1 MISCLIMFQQRKN
14 DLVTKDMQKAKA
26 LSATFTSG
34 LHKSQVPETCEKVL
48 GLG

>member
-1 MISCLIMFQQRKN
+1 VGLLLHVAR

-34 LHKSQVPETCEKVL
+34 FTDKTSLHEFHVRDGV
-48 GLG
+48 